1 MKTFNKF
8 MVGARGNGNI
18 TISNPSPIY
27 TREDA
32 LNLCAWIKIIA
43 CISDEELD
51 QFEDEASQGDK
62 IPTQPDIQLPPKP
75 QVGRTPNPPIPTT
88 MRPSPTLRPA
98 AQTPQT
104 LQRRVSNPGYGMST
118 SITIP
123 EKTNHGIG
131 KCKSGH
137 THIITWTLSQRIRVG
152 NPAKCPTCGDP
163 WAEIRAVETPEIIS
177 QDEAPTEIVPVSTPS
192 EPHDILTELAEE
204 VMGTVESAVS
214 TVEKIAEAKKPA
226 GTPGF
231 GKCRNGHEHPVTF
244 TVNNR
249 IRQATP
255 HRCPDCGLGWTE
267 LRPA

>member
-1 MKTFNKF
+1 MKVFNKF
-8 MVGARGNGNI
+8 MVGARGDGNI
-18 TISNPSPIY
+18 AISNPAPIY

-32 LNLCAWIKIIA
+32 LNLCAWIKIMA

-62 IPTQPDIQLPPKP
+62 IPTQPDIQLPLKP
-75 QVGRTPNPPIPTT
+75 QVGQTPNPPVPTI
-88 MRPSPTLRPA
+88 MRSSPTLRPA

-118 SITIP
+118 SVAIP

-131 KCKSGH
+131 KCRSGH
-137 THIITWTLSQRIRVG
+137 THAITWALSQRIRVG
-152 NPAKCPTCGDP
+152 NPSKCPTCGDP
-163 WAEIRAVETPEIIS
+163 WEEIRPVETPEI
-177 QDEAPTEIVPVSTPS
+177 APEPAPS

-214 TVEKIAEAKKPA
+214 TIEKIAEVKKPA
-226 GTPGF
+226 GTPGTP
-231 GKCRNGHEHPVTF
+231 GWGTCRNGHEYPVTF

-249 IRQATP
+249 VRQATP
-255 HRCPDCGLGWTE
+255 HRCPDCGLGWTG
-267 LRPA
+267 LRPT